1 MEQIQLFE
9 KITDYLEEGLLFV
22 NCRQEIQLFNQKAKE
37 ITGIIYGKTAS
48 HPAGV
53 IEDGDIVIIAD
64 NSMGEDD
71 GNLSAGDLALINI
84 RHPDIRKNDM
94 LLGVGVYNNPEI
106 KPVYKYLR
114 GHQPNS
120 EFSLET
126 NYLGFQITANIS
138 EETKTLHINVN
149 GTPYE
154 MTFLKSA
161 GHGVIIDVKS
171 GQIKFFQAKGYTIR
185 RESIGNILRGSP
197 FTAKGFSGNEIE
209 VIGSELKDIFEPGEF
224 TDHIDTVLAG
234 RENQVLNAFCDLNK
248 RLALCSF
255 YAVEG
260 SDGKPSGALI
270 KIRDLSELDQ
280 LLDDRNKIIEEVE
293 KKNIS
298 FKPIHT
304 DLPRNAFTNFVGSS
318 YQMDEVKYLAY
329 KASRTKFNVIITG
342 ESGTG
347 KSHLAYEIHQL
358 YDKSAPFVEVNCN
371 AIAPSLFESELFGY
385 VGGAFTGASSSGNAG
400 YFERADGG
408 TIFLDEI
415 GELPPEIQVK
425 LLYVLQSKKINR
437 VGSSKPIPVNVRVI
451 AATNRNLEKDVEEGG
466 FRQDL
471 YYRINVFP
479 IAIPPLRE
487 RKSDICL
494 LINKT
499 LEKICSRYDVPPKQ
513 FSGEALRKIMN
524 YDWPG
529 NVRELENILER
540 AIVLCESNIIYPEH
554 ISIKSEEGV
563 LTMNQMMADAEARI
577 IKRTLQQFN
586 GDKVQTMKHLGIS
599 KSVFYEK
606 LKKYHIQVQEK

>member
-1 MEQIQLFE
+1 MEQAQLFE
-9 KITDYLEEGLLFV
+9 RITDYLEEGLLFI
-22 NCRQEIQLFNQKAKE
+22 NARQEIQLFNQKAKE
-37 ITGIIYGKTAS
+37 ITGVIYGNSAS

-53 IEDGDIVIIAD
+53 ITDGDIVIIAD
-64 NSMGEDD
+64 NSVGEDD
-71 GNLSAGDLALINI
+71 GDLTSEDLALINI
-84 RHPDIRKNDM
+84 RHQDIRKKDM
-94 LLGVGVYNNPEI
+94 LLGIGVYNNLEI

-120 EFSLET
+120 EFKLEAD
-126 NYLGFQITANIS
+126 YFGFQIAAGIS
-138 EETKTLHINVN
+138 EETKTLQISVN
-149 GTPYE
+149 GAPYD
-154 MTFLKSA
+154 MAFLKSA
-161 GHGVIIDVKS
+161 GHGVIINGKS

-185 RESIGNILRGSP
+185 RESLGSILRGNP
-197 FTAKGFSGNEIE
+197 FSAKGSASDEIN
-209 VIGSELKDIFEPGEF
+209 VIGSCVKDIFEPGEF
-224 TDHIDTVLAG
+224 TDTIDAILAG
-234 RENQVLNAFCDLNK
+234 KETQVCNAFCDLNR

-255 YAVEG
+255 YSVNDSVGEPLG
-260 SDGKPSGALI
+260 VLI

-298 FKPIHT
+298 FKPTHA
-304 DLPRNAFTNFVGSS
+304 DLPQNALLDFVGSS
-318 YQMDEVKYLAY
+318 YQINEVKYLAY
-329 KASRTKFNVIITG
+329 KASRMKFNVIITG

-347 KSHLAYEIHQL
+347 KSHLAWEIHQL
-358 YDKSAPFVEVNCN
+358 NHKSAPFIEVNCN

-425 LLYVLQSKKINR
+425 LLHVLQSKKIYR

-451 AATNRNLEKDVEEGG
+451 AASNRNLEKDVEAGR

-487 RKSDICL
+487 RKSDIYL

-499 LEKICSRYDVPPKQ
+499 LERICSGYDVQPKQ

-540 AIVLCESNIIYPEH
+540 AVVLCESNVIYPEH
-554 ISIKSEEGV
+554 ISIKSGGEH
-563 LTMNQMMADAEARI
+563 LTLHQMTADAEARI
-577 IKRTLQQFN
+577 IERTLKQFN
-586 GDKVQTMKHLGIS
+586 GNKLQSMQHLGVS

-606 LKKYHIQVQEK
+606 LKKYHIHV